1 MARTKRAKGL
11 SEADRALEGIM
22 RRLER
27 ISAVAVLIK
36 THDAMP
42 LGPARDR
49 LAARVDRMMARLQAG
64 LR

>member
-1 MARTKRAKGL
+1 MARTKGAKGL
-11 SEADRALEGIM
+11 GEADKVVERVI
-22 RRLER
+22 RRLEK

-64 LR
+64 RR

>member
-1 MARTKRAKGL
+1 
-11 SEADRALEGIM
+11 M

-27 ISAVAVLIK
+27 ISAVAVMIK

-49 LAARVDRMMARLQAG
+49 LAAGLDRMMARLQAG
-64 LR
+64 RR

>member
-1 MARTKRAKGL
+1 MARTKGAKGL
-11 SEADRALEGIM
+11 SEADRALGGIM